1 MQLCPPVEKL
11 AEFLAFFSS
20 LNPHYLL
27 VSASLRKVF
36 PAKTSSVRVGASH
49 HFRGNSGPNGMDLV
63 SKDRGEDVFSETKTV
78 VEGLREKNRYGVEGK
93 RKGMNELTNQYYLD
107 HQNET
112 ESNARSYPRKF
123 PVALKSAKGVWVE
136 DVEGNRYLD
145 FLCGAGTLALGH
157 NDEEV
162 NRAMMELLSGD
173 YPLHTL
179 DLTTPVKDRFVQTLF
194 SLLPPGLKDNAK
206 VQFCSPSGTD
216 AVDAALKLCKTATG
230 RESVIAFGGAYHG
243 MGHGALALTGNLNA
257 KQKVHGLMPGVHF
270 FPYPYSYRCPFG
282 LGGEAGVEAACA
294 FFERTLEDPES
305 GITTP
310 AAVILEPIQGEGGV
324 IPAPVKF
331 LQTVRR
337 VTKELGIPMIVDE
350 IQCGIGRS
358 GRFFAFE
365 YADIVPDVI
374 LASKAIGGSQPMSV
388 VIYDKALDTWQPGAH
403 AGTFR
408 GNQLAMAAGTVVMK
422 RVSEPAFLADVRT
435 KGDLMASRIRALQ
448 KEVSIIGDVR
458 AKGLMLGIEFVDP
471 YGKPDML
478 GSLPASGTIA
488 ARIQKS
494 CFDNKLIME
503 KGGRHGS
510 VMRCLC
516 ALNVTEEE
524 IETMLSIFEKVV
536 RQVNADVMQ

>member
-1 MQLCPPVEKL
+1 
-11 AEFLAFFSS
+11 
-20 LNPHYLL
+20 
-27 VSASLRKVF
+27 
-36 PAKTSSVRVGASH
+36 
-49 HFRGNSGPNGMDLV
+49 MDLV
-63 SKDRGEDVFSETKTV
+63 SKDRREGEIRRNPGKY
-78 VEGLREKNRYGVEGK
+78 RYGIEGK

-107 HQNET
+107 RQNAT

-162 NRAMMELLSGD
+162 NQTMVQLLTGD
-173 YPLHTL
+173 FPLHTL
-179 DLTTPVKDRFVQTLF
+179 DLTTPVKDQFVQTIL
-194 SLLPPGLKDNAK
+194 SLLPEELKDNAK

-230 RESVIAFGGAYHG
+230 RSSIIAFGGAYHG

-257 KQKVHGLMPGVHF
+257 KQKVQSLMPDVHF

-282 LGGEAGVEAACA
+282 LGGEAGVDAACA
-294 FFERTLEDPES
+294 FFERTLKDPEN

-324 IPAPVKF
+324 VPAPVKF
-331 LQTVRR
+331 LQTIRR

-388 VIYDKALDTWQPGAH
+388 VIYDKSLDKWQPGAH

-408 GNQLAMAAGTVVMK
+408 GNQLAMAAGTVVMN
-422 RVSEPAFLADVRT
+422 RVSDPAFLAEVVE
-435 KGDLMASRIRALQ
+435 KGKIMEDRLRALQ
-448 KEVSIIGDVR
+448 KEVSIIGDIR
-458 AKGLMLGIEFVDP
+458 SKGLMMGIEFVDP
-471 YGKPDML
+471 NGIPDML

-488 ARIQKS
+488 AEVQKE
-494 CFDNKLIME
+494 CFENKLIME

-516 ALNVTEEE
+516 ALNVTKDEVS
-524 IETMLSIFEKVV
+524 TMLDIFEKVIRKV
-536 RQVNADVMQ
+536 DADVKK